1 MGYPFTPVGYGRCF
15 VEIRSVGCYCLYWF
29 QLGRFEFI
37 GPCVTRVLIIGKLWI
52 PFGFSCGWNWEI
64 LYHAD

>member
-1 MGYPFTPVGYGRCF
+1 M
-15 VEIRSVGCYCLYWF
+15 EIRSVGCYCLYWF